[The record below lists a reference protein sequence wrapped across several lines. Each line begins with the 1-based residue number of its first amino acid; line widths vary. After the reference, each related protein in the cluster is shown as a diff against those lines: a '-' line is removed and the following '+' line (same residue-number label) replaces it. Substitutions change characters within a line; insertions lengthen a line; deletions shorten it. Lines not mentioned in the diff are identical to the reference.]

1 MSQVVTLPAATRVF
15 LPMTREAEEREPG
28 NKVVL
33 CFAAISH
40 RSGSPQSTCGSP
52 SLPQWA
58 RNVPLWVM
66 IGRFRFILFNS
77 FL

>member
-40 RSGSPQSTCGSP
+40 RSGSPQSPVGLLVYHSGLEMFLCG
-52 SLPQWA
+52 L
-58 RNVPLWVM
+58 
-66 IGRFRFILFNS
+66 
-77 FL
+77 